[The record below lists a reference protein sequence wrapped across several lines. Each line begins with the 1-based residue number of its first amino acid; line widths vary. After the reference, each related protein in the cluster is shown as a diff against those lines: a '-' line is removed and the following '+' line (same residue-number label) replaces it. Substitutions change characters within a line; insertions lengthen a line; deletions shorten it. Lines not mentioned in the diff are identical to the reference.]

1 MPGVTPGQIKYL
13 MKAQRLL
20 FGVEAMQL
28 QGVPF
33 EWQVH
38 AREYSDRKLTQL
50 AGNAFNML
58 VVMARLML

>member
-1 MPGVTPGQIKYL
+1 

-20 FGVEAMQL
+20 FGVEALQL
-28 QGVPF
+28 QGVPS